1 MSGKTFLTINQL
13 IKKDLN
19 YCPEC
24 KYFLVCNGGCRS
36 KALYST
42 NNIKEPDP
50 TSCCLHKL
58 IEKELIPIL
67 PYNVQKW
74 YNSFLLNI
82 NNLSKLLLDKGFI
95 LFKGLL
101 QLKIMLF

>member
-74 YNSFLLNI
+74 YNSFLLNNKKI
-82 NNLSKLLLDKGFI
+82 I
-95 LFKGLL
+95 LT
-101 QLKIMLF
+101 I